1 MYYWPNKLLVS
12 KEFIMYQKDDFK
24 NQTPVKDKTGLS
36 STWTEK
42 NKQLT
47 SQQKTASLNLPKN

>member
-1 MYYWPNKLLVS
+1 
-12 KEFIMYQKDDFK
+12 MYQKDDFK

-36 STWTEK
+36 K

-47 SQQKTASLNLPKN
+47 SEQKTVSLNLPKN

>member
-1 MYYWPNKLLVS
+1 MVN

-42 NKQLT
+42 NKQLI
-47 SQQKTASLNLPKN
+47 SQQKTASLNLPEN